1 MSRDSDIAPPR
12 TGLRRFSFAIL
23 AGSTFLLLAMAWPA
37 LAQSDLAQ
45 AASSTPEPSL
55 SAIAPTDTPA
65 ILPPA
70 TIAATPSSLGGL
82 AQGSILLGFNSAGYQ
97 QLAWYQPGAAL
108 LSGLSG
114 GRWDDAQPAASPSGG
129 QLAFTSNRSGN
140 WDLYL
145 MELSS
150 GQTSRLSD
158 DAAYDGNPSWSPG
171 GDWLAYEH
179 DLGGNLEIFMRPLDA
194 SVDPVPLSNHA
205 AADFEPAWR
214 PGEQQIAFVSV
225 RSGLA
230 QLWLLD
236 LEHSGAQRFQL
247 IAASPRAQAAPAWS
261 PDGRW
266 LAWSEQEDLT
276 WAIYLLDMS
285 NPGAARR
292 LGAGHNPQWSPS
304 GETVLAEL
312 RDAQR
317 SYLTG
322 YDLDGGLALAPQPL
336 PGPLNGLA
344 WGPAALGA
352 TLQAQA
358 QPMAPAASEAINPSA
373 ELSALDS
380 VQAPSAQL
388 SSAAEPAF
396 DLLRQRTAQLLG
408 WDALS
413 SLDNAFVPLSGLLP
427 PGRGQD
433 WLYTGRAFEL
443 HAALQPAGW
452 LAAVREDF
460 AGQTYWRVYLRT
472 ARQDGG
478 LGLPLLAHPW
488 DFTLGQP
495 ANEIPQGYWID
506 FTALA
511 AAHGFERPAALD
523 NWQRYYP
530 GTLFSQFAYRQG
542 LSWEAAMLQ
551 LYAADELAGLL
562 ASGSP

>member
-1 MSRDSDIAPPR
+1 MSRKSDLAPPR
-12 TGLRRFSFAIL
+12 TGLRHFSFAIL
-23 AGSTFLLLAMAWPA
+23 AGSGFLLLAMAWPA
-37 LAQSDLAQ
+37 LAQSNLAQ
-45 AASSTPEPSL
+45 AASPTPEPSL
-55 SAIAPTDTPA
+55 SAIIPTEAPA
-65 ILPPA
+65 ILP
-70 TIAATPSSLGGL
+70 TATPSSLGGL
-82 AQGSILLGFNSAGYQ
+82 AQGSILLGLNAAGYQ
-97 QLAWYQPGAAL
+97 QLAWYQPGTAQ
-108 LSGLSG
+108 LSGLSAG
-114 GRWDDAQPAASPSGG
+114 DWDDAQPAASPGGG

-140 WDLYL
+140 WDLYV

-158 DAAYDGNPSWSPG
+158 DAAHDGNPSWSPG

-214 PGEQQIAFVSV
+214 PGEQQIAFVSA

-236 LEHSGAQRFQL
+236 LEQSGAQRFQR
-247 IAASPRAQAAPAWS
+247 IAASPRAQAVPAWS

-276 WAIYLLDMS
+276 WTVYVLDMA
-285 NPGAARR
+285 NPGTVRR

-304 GETVLAEL
+304 GEAVLAEL

-322 YDLDGGLALAPQPL
+322 YDLNGGLALAPQPL
-336 PGPLNGLA
+336 PGPLDGLA
-344 WGPAALGA
+344 WGPAALGTA
-352 TLQAQA
+352 LQAEA
-358 QPMAPAASEAINPSA
+358 QRMAPAAASAPANPGA
-373 ELSALDS
+373 ELSALDG
-380 VQAPSAQL
+380 VLAPSAQL
-388 SSAAEPAF
+388 SSAAGPAF

-452 LAAVREDF
+452 MAVLRENY

-478 LGLPLLAHPW
+478 LGQPLLAHPW

-523 NWQRYYP
+523 NWQHYYP
-530 GTLFSQFAYRQG
+530 GTLFSQFTYRQG

-562 ASGSP
+562 ASMSP